1 MDDYSK
7 EKWLADFP
15 DRAGQEVRP
24 NEAVDNTLD
33 YDVCFP
39 QYLAED
45 PVVFNQQNRTVS
57 QLVSNDAR
65 LLPNASRRRQRTSM
79 PI

>member
-7 EKWLADFP
+7 EKWSADFP

-45 PVVFNQQNRTVS
+45 PVVFNQQNRTVPS
-57 QLVSNDAR
+57 SSVTMPACM
-65 LLPNASRRRQRTSM
+65 NASRRRQRTSM

>member
-1 MDDYSK
+1 MDEYNK
-7 EKWLADFP
+7 EKWSADFP

-24 NEAVDNTLD
+24 TEAVENSLD

-39 QYLAED
+39 QYLAK
-45 PVVFNQQNRTVS
+45 T
-57 QLVSNDAR
+57 QLYLTSKIGQSRSSSVMMRAFM
-65 LLPNASRRRQRTSM
+65 NASRRRQQILM